1 MTDKEKQKALVKYCL
16 RYKRGGRI
24 NNAVKNIGWALNH
37 CNGNKDDAKFALFL
51 LNILIGDD
59 EDVE

>member
-16 RYKRGGRI
+16 KYKRGGRI